1 MYPAAMCQSALNP
14 IRGGSTQSGHV
25 RLPTP
30 QRGTCTALDRLYMPF
45 DKPLIIIMGDAF
57 HIGEHWVQFMAP
69 KDAYVEYDYVECRA

>member
-1 MYPAAMCQSALNP
+1 
-14 IRGGSTQSGHV
+14 
-25 RLPTP
+25 
-30 QRGTCTALDRLYMPF
+30 MPF